1 MSFSEEEIPDLNDTL
16 PLPDF
21 EKLFFESVNEN
32 ARWDRILH
40 DVCGPCCRVVDVPSI
55 KAHILYRHMDKL
67 LTETSRK
74 DVMES
79 YLKKVGEQEGD
90 MYYIACLLFVDYDP
104 MARLQMDKKYQ
115 EMFACHVMNKD
126 DDGHSDNLYNI
137 CFN

>member
-1 MSFSEEEIPDLNDTL
+1 
-16 PLPDF
+16 
-21 EKLFFESVNEN
+21 
-32 ARWDRILH
+32 
-40 DVCGPCCRVVDVPSI
+40 
-55 KAHILYRHMDKL
+55 MDKL
-67 LTETSRK
+67 LAETSRK

-137 CFN
+137 CFNWKKLTQTALFRATNS